1 MKIFNRMTEQIKMLY
16 ANRIIMLLGGSLTG
30 LFFFIYIYENLGGI
44 NGVLYYSLL
53 SYGLMIITTPIG
65 AMIMSKFG
73 QRNSLIAS
81 LPFLTIFYLA
91 LIKLPVNP
99 ILYLH
104 IALAAILIYK
114 SLYWVPFNTDFAIYS
129 DKKTRGTAVALLSS
143 ISYLISIVSPILSA
157 IILINLN
164 YTALFSIVLIING
177 LSVIPLLALHD
188 KKEEYSW
195 TLGETFRQLFKKANR
210 KMLWSYMADG
220 AENMVGV
227 VIWPIFLFQL
237 LNGEYLSVGILSS
250 VIMLISVFLQL
261 LVGKSVDKGN
271 SKSLLKIGSAL
282 YSIGWV
288 VKIFVTTALQVF
300 LASIYHNFALILLRT
315 PFDAIMFE
323 KNADKGSYVDEYT
336 VLRELALGIGRLLM
350 IVVLF
355 LLLNI
360 ASLQL
365 SFLLAAGAVLFFN
378 LLAKND

>member
-1 MKIFNRMTEQIKMLY
+1 MKIFDRMTEQIKMLY
-16 ANRIIMLLGGSLTG
+16 VNRIIMLLGGSLTG
-30 LFFFIYIYENLGGI
+30 LFFFVYIFENLGGI

-53 SYGLMIITTPIG
+53 SYALMIITAPLG
-65 AMIMSKFG
+65 AMIMSKIG
-73 QRNSLIAS
+73 QRNSLIIS

-91 LIKLPVNP
+91 LIKLPANP
-99 ILYLH
+99 FLYLH
-104 IALAAILIYK
+104 IALLAILIYK
-114 SLYWVPFNTDFAIYS
+114 SLYWVPFNTDFAKYT
-129 DKKTRGTAVALLSS
+129 DKKTRGTAVAFLSS

-157 IILINLN
+157 VILINLN

-188 KKEEYSW
+188 KKEHYSW
-195 TLGETFRQLFKKANR
+195 TLAETYRQLFKKVNR

-227 VIWPIFLFQL
+227 VIWPVFLFQL

-250 VIMLISVFLQL
+250 VIMLMSVVLQL
-261 LVGKSVDKGN
+261 IIGKSVDKGN
-271 SKSLLKIGSAL
+271 SRSLLKIGTAL

-288 VKIFVTTALQVF
+288 IKVFVSTALQVF
-300 LASIYHNFALILLRT
+300 LVSVYHNFALILLRT

-323 KNADKGSYVDEYT
+323 KNADQGTYVDEYT

-350 IVVLF
+350 ILVLF

-378 LLAKND
+378 LLAKKD